1 MSTALI
7 VVDVQNDFCPGG
19 SLPVQE
25 GDVVAGRITSWLGSA
40 RERYDLVVA
49 TMDWHPTPSDL
60 PSFGHFSASPDFV
73 ATWPPHCV
81 RGTAGADLHPNL
93 VLPTEVVIVRK
104 GQQSAA
110 YSGFEGCDDE
120 GRSLDQ
126 ILRAAGI
133 DSVDIVGLATDYCV
147 RATALDAAQC
157 GLSVRVLSWMTAGVE
172 PGSTRRALDEMRAA
186 GIELKARTTPD
197 ATRLRHG

>member
-25 GDVVAGRITSWLGSA
+25 GNVVAARITSWLGSA

-73 ATWPPHCV
+73 STWPPHCV
-81 RGTAGADLHPNL
+81 RGTVGADLHPNL
-93 VLPTEVVIVRK
+93 VLPTDAVVVRK

-110 YSGFEGCDDE
+110 YSGFEGRDDE

-133 DSVDIVGLATDYCV
+133 DTVDTVGLATDYCV
-147 RATALDAAQC
+147 RATALDAAQF

-172 PGSTRRALDEMRAA
+172 PGSTRRALDEMRDA
-186 GIELKARTTPD
+186 GIELTARTTPD
-197 ATRLRHG
+197 PTRLRHG